1 MDFVY
6 VFKKSFFIILITFYL
21 GSCSTKHK
29 IITTSLTKKNDHV
42 KIGFGS
48 CLNQDKAMPI
58 FNAIKEEKLD
68 LFLMIGDNVYGDSE
82 EEDLKELSSAYDTQR
97 QNFEIMNL
105 NFPFEAIWDDHD
117 YGMNDAGVE
126 YPHKK
131 KSKELFLNFWDVQ
144 EDDIRRFRE
153 GLYFDII
160 KNINDKKLQII
171 FLDTRTFRDSLKASD
186 QIGKPGKERYIPNP
200 DNSLTILGTDQWRWV
215 KEKIGQKVDF
225 RIIISSIQ
233 FLAIGHGWESW
244 NNFPLQRAKL
254 IKFIDKANL
263 NHTLILS
270 GDRHRAGIYEIK
282 TESGKRISEV
292 TSSSLNAS
300 FPNDEENG
308 PLRLGN
314 TYVEEN
320 YGVISIDSE
329 NRQLIASIRDIDGE
343 IVRKLIITN
352 KN

>member
-1 MDFVY
+1 MNFLY
-6 VFKKSFFIILITFYL
+6 FSKKSMLLFIVLFSLCCALKTKVI
-21 GSCSTKHK
+21 SSST
-29 IITTSLTKKNDHV
+29 IEKNYTM

-48 CLNQDKAMPI
+48 CLDQAKPMPI
-58 FNAIKEEKLD
+58 FDAIKGENLD

-82 EEDLKELSSAYDTQR
+82 DKDLDELRSAYESQR

>member
-1 MDFVY
+1 MNIIF
-6 VFKKSFFIILITFYL
+6 FSQKSIFLFIILFSL
-21 GSCSTKHK
+21 SCDLKLKLISSSK
-29 IITTSLTKKNDHV
+29 IEKNYPM

-48 CLNQDKAMPI
+48 CLDQAKPMPI
-58 FNAIKEEKLD
+58 FDAIKGENLD

-82 EEDLKELSSAYDTQR
+82 DKDLDELRSAYESQR

>member
-1 MDFVY
+1 MNFLY
-6 VFKKSFFIILITFYL
+6 FSKKSMFLFIVLFSL
-21 GSCSTKHK
+21 CCALKTKV
-29 IITTSLTKKNDHV
+29 ISSSAIEKNYTM

-48 CLNQDKAMPI
+48 CLDQAKPMPI
-58 FNAIKEEKLD
+58 FDAIKGENLD

-82 EEDLKELSSAYDTQR
+82 DKDLDELRSAYESQR

-131 KSKELFLNFWDVQ
+131 KSKELFLNFWDVPP
-144 EDDIRRFRE
+144 DDIRRFRE
-153 GLYFDII
+153 GLYFEII
-160 KNINDKKLQII
+160 KSINNKKLQII
-171 FLDTRTFRDSLKASD
+171 VLDTRTFRDSLRPSD
-186 QIGKPGKERYIPNP
+186 EIGKPGKERYIPNL
-200 DNSLTILGTDQWRWV
+200 DKSLTILGTDQWRWV

>member
-1 MDFVY
+1 MYIVDVC
-6 VFKKSFFIILITFYL
+6 KKSFLIILITFYL
-21 GSCSTKHK
+21 DSCSTGHK
-29 IITTSLTKKNDHV
+29 TIITPLIKKNYQI

-58 FNAIKEEKLD
+58 FDAIKGEKLD
-68 LFLMIGDNVYGDSE
+68 LFLMIGDNVYGDSKDK
-82 EEDLKELSSAYDTQR
+82 DLKELRSAYESQR

-117 YGMNDAGVE
+117 YGMNDGGVE

-131 KSKELFLNFWDVQ
+131 ESKELFLNFWNVP

-160 KNINDKKLQII
+160 KNINDKKLQMI
-171 FLDTRTFRDSLKASD
+171 FLDTRTFRDILRASD
-186 QIGKPGKERYIPNP
+186 EIGKPGKERYIPNP
-200 DNSLTILGTDQWRWV
+200 DKSSTILGTDQWHWV
-215 KEKIGQKVDF
+215 KEKISQKVDF

-233 FLAIGHGWESW
+233 FLALGHGWESW
-244 NNFPLQRAKL
+244 NNFPLERKKL
-254 IKFIDKANL
+254 INIIDEANL

-270 GDRHRAGIYEIK
+270 GDRHRAGIYEMK
-282 TESGKRISEV
+282 TGSGKVISEV

-300 FPNDEENG
+300 FPNNEENG
-308 PLRLGN
+308 PLRIGN

-329 NRQLIASIRDIDGE
+329 NRQLMASIRDIEGE
-343 IVRKLIITN
+343 IVGKLVITN
-352 KN
+352 

>member
-1 MDFVY
+1 MNILLFS
-6 VFKKSFFIILITFYL
+6 KKSILLFIILFL
-21 GSCSTKHK
+21 LSCALKPKLISYSTKE
-29 IITTSLTKKNDHV
+29 KNYSM

-48 CLNQDKAMPI
+48 CLDQAKPMPI
-58 FNAIKEEKLD
+58 FDAIKGENLD

-82 EEDLKELSSAYDTQR
+82 DKDLDELRSAYESQR

-171 FLDTRTFRDSLKASD
+171 FLDTRTFRDSLRASD
-186 QIGKPGKERYIPNP
+186 QIGKPGKERYLPNP
-200 DNSLTILGTDQWRWV
+200 DKSLTILGTDQWRWV

-244 NNFPLQRAKL
+244 NNFPLERAKL
-254 IKFIDKANL
+254 IDIIDKANL
-263 NHTLILS
+263 NNTLILS

-282 TESGKRISEV
+282 TESGKIISEV

-308 PLRLGN
+308 PLRIGN

-320 YGVISIDSE
+320 YGVISIDSK
-329 NRQLIASIRDIDGE
+329 NRRLMASIRDIDGE
-343 IVRKLIITN
+343 TIGKLTINN